1 MTKIKTSLLLFT
13 YALLALSAISAHAA
27 SEVWEV
33 RYYAGK
39 LAIYDTNTKA
49 NYYEDATL
57 YQINDPY
64 HDTISQEACVN
75 DINAGTKPYVVKT
88 NMIVDGNNNILNV
101 SDRTD
106 FGQNSKLTGTGV
118 VKSSPWN
125 WKNRYRLSLNY
136 AGSDKAKD
144 HKHIE
149 VDVQL
154 SPDRM
159 AVRREVYG
167 PNGKLKQKWHGTL
180 LQVSKEQFKND
191 TTSKN
196 CWKYMD

>member
-1 MTKIKTSLLLFT
+1 VFKIKTSLLLST
-13 YALLALSAISAHAA
+13 CALLTLSTISAHAA
-27 SEVWEV
+27 GEVWEV

-49 NYYEDATL
+49 TYYEDATL

-64 HDTISQEACVN
+64 RGTITQQACVK
-75 DINAGTKPYVVKT
+75 DINAGTKPYVVKS
-88 NMIVDGNNNILNV
+88 NMIVDGNNKISNV

-118 VKSSPWN
+118 AKSSPWN
-125 WKNRYRLSLNY
+125 WNNRYRLSLNY
-136 AGSDKAKD
+136 AGSAKAID
-144 HKHIE
+144 YKHIE
-149 VDVQL
+149 ADVQL

-159 AVRREVYG
+159 SIRREVYG

-180 LQVSKEQFKND
+180 RQVSNEQFKND